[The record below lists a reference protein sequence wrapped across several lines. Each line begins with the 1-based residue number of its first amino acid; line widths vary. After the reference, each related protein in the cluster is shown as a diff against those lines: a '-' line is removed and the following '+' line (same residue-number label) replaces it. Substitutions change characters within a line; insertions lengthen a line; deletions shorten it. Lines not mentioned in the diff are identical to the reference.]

1 MLQHEFEKLIG
12 AEVNAKDFNEVI
24 NPMYENAGDID
35 KTTFCK
41 DWLKHNVSIV
51 LQEINKTAINQHS
64 KINEL
69 EKINKATSES
79 LDNCAKELDRLNGII
94 KQYEAEKEAK
104 KDDKH
109 IIAEYLI
116 KQAEEKQS
124 RTLAREAI
132 DLVGMYDFI
141 MIKLEKGYRLYEN
154 DKDYIIETLGTEY
167 IYTSLES
174 AQQIAED
181 LTGCKL

>member
-1 MLQHEFEKLIG
+1 MLQHEFEKLTG
-12 AEVNAKDFNEVI
+12 LTVTSEDFNEVI

-41 DWLKHNVSIV
+41 DWVRHNESKVLKALN
-51 LQEINKTAINQHS
+51 ETAIRQHS
-64 KINEL
+64 MINDL
-69 EKINKATSES
+69 NHINQKTSES

-141 MIKLEKGYRLYEN
+141 MIKLEKGYRLYEK
-154 DKDYIIETLGTEY
+154 DKDFIIDTLGTEY

-181 LTGCKL
+181 

>member
-1 MLQHEFEKLIG
+1 MLQHEFEKLTG
-12 AEVNAKDFNEVI
+12 LTVTSEDFNEVI

-41 DWLKHNVSIV
+41 DWVRHNESIV

-79 LDNCAKELDRLNGII
+79 LDNCAKELDRLNGIL
-94 KQYEAEKEAK
+94 KQYEAEKEAE
-104 KDDKH
+104 KDDKY

-116 KQAEEKQS
+116 KQAEVKQS
-124 RTLAREAI
+124 RELAREAI
-132 DLVGMYDFI
+132 DLVGMFEFI
-141 MIKLEKGYRLYEN
+141 MIKLNNGYRLYEK
-154 DKDYIIETLGTEY
+154 DKDFIIDTLGTEY

-181 LTGCKL
+181 

>member
-1 MLQHEFEKLIG
+1 MLQHEFEWLTG
-12 AEVNAKDFNEVI
+12 LTVTSEDFNEVI

-35 KTTFCK
+35 KTAFCK
-41 DWLKHNVSIV
+41 DWVKHNESIV
-51 LQEINKTAINQHS
+51 LQELNQTAIRQHS
-64 KINEL
+64 IIN
-69 EKINKATSES
+69 
-79 LDNCAKELDRLNGII
+79 DLNGII